1 MRTLYRLLVA
11 AAISLACQSFVRAQ
25 DAPPPDRVLKTNQ
38 FDYFYIAPTNPAHR
52 PIYER
57 LKQARLLEQFQDYL
71 APIRLP
77 QRVNLKIQ
85 GCDGWANATFWK
97 DDIIVCYEYF
107 EFVMKFAPRETQ
119 HGLSPRD
126 ALVGPAVDVL
136 LHEVGHAVLQILEI
150 PFFGGE
156 EDVADYFATY
166 VMLKFNKEDA
176 RRLIVGA
183 SFISGG
189 EALKMQNKAPEL
201 RLLAA
206 SHSLPAQRHFN
217 RWCLAYGFDPVL
229 FADAV
234 TRNMLP
240 RSRSVN
246 CRYEYLTNER
256 AFNTLIMPYIDQ
268 ALMQEVLAKR
278 WFTFE
283 SDAAKIMYGSP
294 PTQPDNKQRNPA
306 ASDKP

>member
-1 MRTLYRLLVA
+1 MSAQYRLLVA
-11 AAISLACQSFVRAQ
+11 LVFSLACQPSLGRAQ
-25 DAPPPDRVLKTNQ
+25 DSAPAERVLKTNQ
-38 FDYFYIAPTNPAHR
+38 FDYAYIEPTNPAHR

-57 LKQARLLEQFQDYL
+57 LKQARLLEQFQAYL
-71 APIRLP
+71 APLRLP
-77 QRVNLKIQ
+77 QRVNLKVQ
-85 GCDGWANATFWK
+85 GCNGWANATFWK

-107 EFVMKFAPRETQ
+107 EFVLKFSPRETR
-119 HGLSPRD
+119 HGLTPRD
-126 ALVGPAVDVL
+126 ALIGPTVDVF

-176 RRLIVGA
+176 RRLILGA

-189 EALKMQNKAPEL
+189 EALKVQHKAPEL

-229 FADAV
+229 FGDAV

-240 RSRSVN
+240 RSRSAN

-256 AFNTLIMPYIDQ
+256 AFNALIMPYIDQ
-268 ALMQEVLAKR
+268 TLMQEVLAKK
-278 WFTFE
+278 WFEFE
-283 SDAAKIMYGSP
+283 SDAAKTMYGAPAPQSAARE
-294 PTQPDNKQRNPA
+294 NRPA
-306 ASDKP
+306 ASK

>member
-1 MRTLYRLLVA
+1 MPTGTWITAGTLAFLALLC
-11 AAISLACQSFVRAQ
+11 I
-25 DAPPPDRVLKTNQ
+25 APPALAQNDTAVKERILKTNQ
-38 FDYFYIAPTNPAHR
+38 FDYFYIEPTNPEHR
-52 PIYER
+52 PIYDR
-57 LKQARLLEQFQDYL
+57 LKQARLLEQFQEYL
-71 APIRLP
+71 SPLRLP
-77 QRVNLKIQ
+77 QRVNMKVQ
-85 GCDGWANATFWK
+85 GCNGWANATFWG

-107 EFVMKFAPRETQ
+107 EFIMKFAPTQ
-119 HGLSPRD
+119 ERYGLSPRD
-126 ALVGPAVDVL
+126 ALIGPTVDVF

-176 RRLIVGA
+176 RRLILGA
-183 SFISGG
+183 SFISGN
-189 EALKMQNKAPEL
+189 EALKMQNEAPEL

-234 TRNMLP
+234 TRNMMP
-240 RSRSVN
+240 RSRAAN

-256 AFNTLIMPYIDQ
+256 AFNALIMPYIDQ
-268 ALMQEVLAKR
+268 DLMRKVLEKK
-278 WFTFE
+278 WFSFE
-283 SDAAKIMYGSP
+283 SDAARVLDQK
-294 PTQPDNKQRNPA
+294 R
-306 ASDKP
+306 

>member
-1 MRTLYRLLVA
+1 MPTRKQIIA
-11 AAISLACQSFVRAQ
+11 GALACLALLCIAHPASVQ
-25 DAPPPDRVLKTNQ
+25 DAAPAKERVLKTHQ
-38 FDYFYIAPTNPAHR
+38 FDYFYIEPANPEHR
-52 PIYER
+52 PTYER
-57 LKQARLLEQFQDYL
+57 LKQARLLEQFQEYL
-71 APIRLP
+71 SPLRLP
-77 QRVNLKIQ
+77 QRVNLKVQ
-85 GCDGWANATFWK
+85 GCDGWANATFWG

-107 EFVMKFAPRETQ
+107 EFIMKFAPTEER
-119 HGLSPRD
+119 HGLTPRD
-126 ALVGPAVDVL
+126 ALIGPTVDVF

-166 VMLKFNKEDA
+166 AMLKFNKEDA
-176 RRLIVGA
+176 RRLILGA

-189 EALKMQNKAPEL
+189 EALKMQNEAPEL

-234 TRNMLP
+234 TRNMMP
-240 RSRSVN
+240 RSRSAN

-256 AFNTLIMPYIDQ
+256 AFNALIMPYIDQ
-268 ALMQEVLAKR
+268 TLMRKVLAKN
-278 WFTFE
+278 
-283 SDAAKIMYGSP
+283 GSSSN
-294 PTQPDNKQRNPA
+294 PTRQMRCMARPRSRR
-306 ASDKP
+306 ASNSV

>member
-1 MRTLYRLLVA
+1 MAQGFMR
-11 AAISLACQSFVRAQ
+11 SFAVVCCVGLTSPALPQ
-25 DAPPPDRVLKTNQ
+25 DAAQPKDGQPAQARVLKTNQ
-38 FDYFYIAPTNPAHR
+38 FDYHYIEPTNPEHR

-57 LKQARLLEQFQDYL
+57 LKQARLLEQLQIYL
-71 APIRLP
+71 APLRLP
-77 QRVNLKIQ
+77 QRVNLKVQ
-85 GCDGWANATFWK
+85 GCNGWANATFWG

-107 EFVMKFAPRETQ
+107 QFVMKFAPTERR
-119 HGLSPRD
+119 HGLTPRD
-126 ALVGPAVDVL
+126 ALIGPTVDVF

-176 RRLIVGA
+176 RRLILGA

-229 FADAV
+229 FADAL

-240 RSRSVN
+240 QHRAAN

-256 AFNTLIMPYIDQ
+256 AFNALIMPYIDQ
-268 ALMQEVLAKR
+268 ALMTEVLAKK

-283 SDAAKIMYGSP
+283 SSAAETMYGG
-294 PTQPDNKQRNPA
+294 QPQKTNKR
-306 ASDKP
+306 

>member
-1 MRTLYRLLVA
+1 MPTGKWITAGTLVCLALLWIA
-11 AAISLACQSFVRAQ
+11 QPALAQNGTAVKERN
-25 DAPPPDRVLKTNQ
+25 LETNQ
-38 FDYFYIAPTNPAHR
+38 FDYFYIEPTNPDHR

-57 LKQARLLEQFQDYL
+57 LKQARLLEQFQEYL
-71 APIRLP
+71 SPLRLP
-77 QRVNLKIQ
+77 QRVNLKVQ
-85 GCDGWANATFWK
+85 GCNGWANATFWG

-107 EFVMKFAPRETQ
+107 EFIMKFAPTEDRY
-119 HGLSPRD
+119 GLTPRD
-126 ALVGPAVDVL
+126 ALIGATVDVF

-176 RRLIVGA
+176 RRLILGA
-183 SFISGG
+183 SFISGN
-189 EALKMQNKAPEL
+189 EALKMQSEAPEL

-229 FADAV
+229 FADAI
-234 TRNMLP
+234 TRNMMP
-240 RSRSVN
+240 RSRSAN

-256 AFNTLIMPYIDQ
+256 AFNALIMPYIDQ
-268 ALMQEVLAKR
+268 DVMRTVLAKK
-278 WFTFE
+278 WFSFE
-283 SDAAKIMYGSP
+283 SDPARVMYG
-294 PTQPDNKQRNPA
+294 PTAQPEA
-306 ASDKP
+306 KP

>member
-1 MRTLYRLLVA
+1 MTVLRKLLFA
-11 AAISLACQSFVRAQ
+11 AAFFLACGMSSALAQ
-25 DAPPPDRVLKTNQ
+25 DPASSKRVLKTNQ
-38 FDYFYIAPTNPAHR
+38 FDYQYIEPTNPEHR

-57 LKQARLLEQFQDYL
+57 LKQARLLEQFQAYL
-71 APIRLP
+71 APLRLP
-77 QRVNLKIQ
+77 QRVNLKVQ
-85 GCDGWANATFWK
+85 GCNGWANATFWK

-107 EFVMKFAPRETQ
+107 QFVLKFVPQETRN
-119 HGLSPRD
+119 GLTPRD
-126 ALVGPAVDVL
+126 ALIGPTVDVF

-176 RRLIVGA
+176 RRLILGA

-189 EALKMQNKAPEL
+189 KALKLQHEAPEL

-217 RWCLAYGFDPVL
+217 RWCLAYGFDAVL

-234 TRNMLP
+234 SREMLP
-240 RSRSVN
+240 RSRSAN

-256 AFNTLIMPYIDQ
+256 AFNALIMPYIDQ
-268 ALMQEVLAKR
+268 ALMKDVMAKT
-278 WFTFE
+278 WFEFE
-283 SDAAKIMYGSP
+283 SDAAKTMYGAPAS
-294 PTQPDNKQRNPA
+294 QRDSGSRGSAPE
-306 ASDKP
+306 